1 MTTSKD
7 RDKRRVRWIN
17 NQSNESMTLDALSD
31 LAEQGFTACNERC
44 PTHRDSPGYP
54 CDCLLDT
61 FPTEKYYELYKEA
74 RDFYLQEL
82 MRGALAR
89 TAHRT
94 KGDLLYEE

>member
-7 RDKRRVRWIN
+7 RDKRKVRWIN
-17 NQSNESMTLDALSD
+17 NQSNESMTPDALSD

-61 FPTEKYYELYKEA
+61 FQLKNTTSFTRRLVTFTYKN
-74 RDFYLQEL
+74 
-82 MRGALAR
+82 
-89 TAHRT
+89 
-94 KGDLLYEE
+94 